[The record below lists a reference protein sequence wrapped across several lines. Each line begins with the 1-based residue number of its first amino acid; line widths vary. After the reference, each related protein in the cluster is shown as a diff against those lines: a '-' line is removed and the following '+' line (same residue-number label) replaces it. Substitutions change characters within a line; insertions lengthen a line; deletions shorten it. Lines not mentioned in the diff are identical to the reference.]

1 MQVLSTVVNVPTP
14 GTPVRVT
21 TDTSIVAHRVF
32 VHPKPANA
40 GIVYFGNSALNK
52 STLAGLIHKPLIS
65 DQAAEIDMVA
75 HQGSDVFRLSDFYV
89 DADTANDGVLITYY
103 VL

>member
-1 MQVLSTVVNVPTP
+1 
-14 GTPVRVT
+14 
-21 TDTSIVAHRVF
+21 
-32 VHPKPANA
+32 
-40 GIVYFGNSALNK
+40 
-52 STLAGLIHKPLIS
+52 
-65 DQAAEIDMVA
+65 MVA